1 MVESLF
7 QPFPMRPGRRAQA
20 WRHRSE
26 FRRPRHFH
34 AEPELNIVLEGRA
47 LLGVGDALID
57 VRAGDVILFQPGQDH
72 ELVAAGPDL
81 QLFVVAV
88 RPEIAERACPTIARA
103 AGRVDRLTSSRL
115 ARAAEILEDIDG
127 ISDASA
133 VEAGLASLF
142 AQVQRALSTNH
153 VLSRRALEELGAR
166 PEIGG
171 LALARHLGVDPSALS
186 RRFRADL
193 GVSFVTLRARQ
204 RTMSFIER
212 VDAGSPLTQAAHE
225 AGFGS
230 YAQCHR
236 VFSKA
241 LGCTP
246 KRYFA
251 GERSHIDDRC
261 EAQS

>member
-1 MVESLF
+1 M
-7 QPFPMRPGRRAQA
+7 
-20 WRHRSE
+20 
-26 FRRPRHFH
+26 
-34 AEPELNIVLEGRA
+34 LEGSA
-47 LLGVGDALID
+47 LVGVGDALVD
-57 VRAGDVILFQPGQDH
+57 ARPGDAILFQPGQDH
-72 ELVAAGPDL
+72 ELVAASPDL
-81 QLFVVAV
+81 QLFVVAL

-115 ARAAEILEDIDG
+115 TRAAELLGDVDD

-133 VEAGLASLF
+133 VEALLASLF

-171 LALARHLGVDPSALS
+171 VELARHLGVDPSALS
-186 RRFRADL
+186 RRFRKDV

-204 RTMSFIER
+204 RTMSFIDQ
-212 VDAGSPLTQAAHE
+212 VDAGSTLTRAAHD

-251 GERSHIDDRC
+251 GERWQIDDRC
-261 EAQS
+261 EAQR